1 MLTSLKLFEIKNTV
15 VGLFR
20 NGFIEHL
27 DYQSVVGLEQKS
39 KTEESAAET
48 TKLRKQKLNE
58 IFKNKKETNLELF
71 KKYFKYSSP
80 VDMYKYLKRQQTQ
93 KEIQTESIKNTLT
106 NLRKDAE
113 NAPKDNANKIKENNK
128 IIDIVEHIL
137 CLNEENQQGSNLNTR
152 SNA

>member
-1 MLTSLKLFEIKNTV
+1 MKLFEIKNTI

-39 KTEESAAET
+39 KTEESAPER

-58 IFKNKKETNLELF
+58 IVKNKKETNLKLF

-80 VDMYKYLKRQQTQ
+80 VDMYKYLKRQ
-93 KEIQTESIKNTLT
+93 
-106 NLRKDAE
+106 
-113 NAPKDNANKIKENNK
+113 
-128 IIDIVEHIL
+128 
-137 CLNEENQQGSNLNTR
+137 
-152 SNA
+152 